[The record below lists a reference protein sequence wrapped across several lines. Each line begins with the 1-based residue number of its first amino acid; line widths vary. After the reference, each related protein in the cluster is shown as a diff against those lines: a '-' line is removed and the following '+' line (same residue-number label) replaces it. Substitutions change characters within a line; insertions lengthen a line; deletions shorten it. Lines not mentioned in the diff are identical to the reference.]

1 MDRRKAIRNVG
12 LGIASLPILSSQAQR
27 PAISDL
33 AGNVSDDRVKD
44 EKFWKKFRRDFFDVS
59 DEFINLENG
68 YFGVQPIPVHQQY
81 LKNIERV
88 NKYSS
93 QFLRTTYNQEFKDII
108 SKLAS
113 FAGTQEDELLITRNA
128 TEAMNIIISGLP
140 LKEGD
145 EVILHKQDYYS
156 MIEAFQMLEKQKGIK
171 IKMIRVPLL
180 PENDEEIIQ
189 CYEEA
194 VTERT
199 RCVLL
204 THMIHLTGQ
213 IMPVKN
219 IADRLRPRG
228 IDVIVDAAHSF
239 AHVDYKLPD
248 LGVNFV
254 GVNLHKWFG
263 NPLGAGLLY
272 VKKDRIKDLKPL
284 FGDSAKNEGDIR
296 KLGHFGT
303 LAVPI
308 VLTIPTA
315 QEYNE
320 VLTIP
325 FKEKRLRYLQNYWT
339 SRAKEIPKVN
349 VTTPLDPK
357 RSCGIA
363 SFNVEGMETK
373 EVIDRLYKDH
383 NIFTVIRYLE
393 DREVVRVTPN
403 LYNHPGEL
411 DVLLNGLQEIVKS

>member
-27 PAISDL
+27 PVISDL
-33 AGNVSDDRVKD
+33 VGTVSDDRVKD
-44 EKFWKKFRRDFFDVS
+44 EKFWKKFRKDFFDVS

-81 LKNIERV
+81 LNNIERV

-93 QFLRTTYNQEFKDII
+93 QFLRTTYNQEFKDIVN
-108 SKLAS
+108 KLAS

-156 MIEAFQMLEKQKGIK
+156 MIEAFQMLEKQKAIK
-171 IKMIRVPLL
+171 VKMIKVPLL
-180 PENDEEIIQ
+180 PDNDEEIIQ
-189 CYEEA
+189 LYEDA

-199 RCVLL
+199 RCILL

-213 IMPVKN
+213 IMPVKK
-219 IADRLRPRG
+219 IADRLRPKG

-248 LGVNFV
+248 LGVDFV

-284 FGDSAKNEGDIR
+284 FGDSAKDEDDIR

-325 FKEKRLRYLQNYWT
+325 LKEKRLRYLQNYWT

-363 SFNVEGMETK
+363 SFNVTGMETK
-373 EVIDRLYKDH
+373 EVIDRLYKEY

-393 DREVVRVTPN
+393 DQEVVRVTPN

-411 DVLLNGLQEIVKS
+411 DALLHGLQEIVKS